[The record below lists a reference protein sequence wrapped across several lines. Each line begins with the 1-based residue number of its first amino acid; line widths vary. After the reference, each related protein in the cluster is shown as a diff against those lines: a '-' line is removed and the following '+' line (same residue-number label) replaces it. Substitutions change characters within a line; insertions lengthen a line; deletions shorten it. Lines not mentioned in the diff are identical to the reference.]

1 MSIKEDVII
10 LRDAEGN
17 EVEFEYL
24 DKIEY
29 GYKEF
34 IVLLPIEDE
43 AEIEEGLVVILEMVL
58 LEDGNEEFR
67 PVEDEQTLGKVFEMF
82 KMRFSESFDFTDEE
96 DDEKYLN

>member
-1 MSIKEDVII
+1 MIIKEDVII

-17 EVEFEYL
+17 EVEFDYL

-43 AEIEEGLVVILEMVL
+43 HEIEEGLVVILEIVR

-67 PVEDEQTLGKVFEMF
+67 PVEDEQTLGKIFEIF
-82 KMRFSESFDFTDEE
+82 KTRFSESFDFTDEE
-96 DDEKYLN
+96 DEKYLN